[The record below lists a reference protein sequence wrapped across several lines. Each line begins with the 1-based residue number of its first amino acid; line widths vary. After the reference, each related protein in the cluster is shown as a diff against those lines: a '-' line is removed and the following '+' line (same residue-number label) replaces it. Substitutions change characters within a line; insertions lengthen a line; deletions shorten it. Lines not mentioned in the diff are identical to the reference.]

1 MKLFTLLIALSFG
14 YQSTSAIDLDSL
26 LFKSVGGEEGLKTV
40 STMISFRATGEVTM
54 NGLKGRFVQ
63 IVVPPNKIY
72 YELNFPQF
80 SIKQGYDGEVGWQT
94 DLNGRVSRISGFE
107 EAELTKTLYTET
119 YSHVVPGR
127 LAGRAAYVKDSVI
140 DGVAYPL
147 VEFYPQNKDTLRVLY
162 DAVTGE
168 RVMQLSKLDNIT
180 TIISFDETVVV
191 QNVPIPFRQSSV
203 AIGVPLVIDWVID
216 TAQFNVPVDGAIF
229 VQPGSSH
236 MAFPEGVDS
245 VQIPFTYENGHIYLT
260 ATINGKKRV
269 RLILDSGA
277 SATIFNSEVVGAMEL
292 PVVGTMP
299 ARGVGGFVEVKL
311 VKSDS
316 VAIGEITLFDQI
328 GGLMDLTG
336 LNVARN
342 DSLPFG
348 GVVGYDFLSQFPTS
362 IDPLREVVTVYDPEH
377 FVAPQ
382 NGYAI
387 PFDLTMQVPTVEA
400 SVNGISGRFL
410 IDLGNA
416 MGLILHGPF
425 VEANKL
431 DTLPRIEV
439 GAGRKIGGIGGD
451 VESRMVRIGELRVGE
466 FKLHEIPA
474 VVSAGTSGISGSV
487 VVDGNIGNGI
497 LRSYKVVFDYR
508 HQILYLLP

>member
-1 MKLFTLLIALSFG
+1 MKLLTLLATFFFGCQSVLSM
-14 YQSTSAIDLDSL
+14 DLDSL
-26 LFKSVGGEEGLKTV
+26 LIKSVGGEEGLRTV
-40 STMISFRATGEVTM
+40 STMTSFRATGEVTM

-63 IVVPPNKIY
+63 VVVPPDRIY
-72 YELNFPQF
+72 YELTFPQF
-80 SIKQGYDGEVGWQT
+80 SIKQGYDGMTGWQT

-107 EAELTKTLYTET
+107 EAELIKTLYTET

-127 LAGRAAYVKDSVI
+127 MAGSAAYVKDSVI

-162 DAVTGE
+162 NAETGE
-168 RVMQLSKLDNIT
+168 RVMQISKLDNIK

-191 QNVPIPFRQSSV
+191 QSVPIPFRQSSV
-203 AIGVPLVIDWVID
+203 AIGVPLAIDWVID
-216 TAQFNVPVDGAIF
+216 SAQFNVPVDGAIF
-229 VQPGSSH
+229 AQPGSAHRSL
-236 MAFPEGVDS
+236 PVGIDS
-245 VQIPFTYENGHIYLT
+245 VMIPFTYENGHIYVT

-292 PVVGTMP
+292 PEVGTMP

-316 VAIGEITLFDQI
+316 VAIGDITLFDQI

-336 LNVARN
+336 LNVVRN

-348 GVVGYDFLSQFPTS
+348 GVVGYDFLSQFPTT

-400 SVNGISGRFL
+400 SVNGIHGRFL

-425 VEANKL
+425 VEKNKL

-439 GAGRKIGGIGGD
+439 GEGRRIGGIGGD
-451 VESRMVRIGELRVGE
+451 VESRMVRIAELRVGE
-466 FKLHEIPA
+466 FKLKEIPA
-474 VVSAGTSGISGSV
+474 VISAGTSGISGSV

-508 HQILYLLP
+508 HQVLYLLP

>member
-1 MKLFTLLIALSFG
+1 MKSLLSLIVLLLSGVCASAL
-14 YQSTSAIDLDSL
+14 DVDSL
-26 LFKSVGGEEGLKTV
+26 LLKSVGGEAGYRTV

-54 NGLKGRFVQ
+54 NGLKGRFLQV
-63 IVVPPNKIY
+63 VVPPDRIY

-80 SIKQGYDGEVGWQT
+80 SIRQGYDGVTGWQT

-107 EAELTKTLYTET
+107 EAELIKTLYTET
-119 YSHVVPGR
+119 YSHVVPER
-127 LAGRAAYVKDSVI
+127 MAGSTAYVKDSVI

-147 VEFYPQNKDTLRVLY
+147 VEFYPLNKDTLRVLY

-168 RVMQLSKLDNIT
+168 RVMQISKLDNIK

-203 AIGVPLVIDWVID
+203 AIGMPLVIDWVID

-229 VQPGSSH
+229 AQPASAH
-236 MAFPEGVDS
+236 MALPTGVDS
-245 VQIPFTYENGHIYLT
+245 VTIPFAYENGHIYVT

-277 SATIFNSEVVGAMEL
+277 SATIFNSATVGEMEL
-292 PVVGTMP
+292 PAVGTMP

-311 VKSDS
+311 VQSDS
-316 VAIGEITLFDQI
+316 VAIGDITLFDQI
-328 GGLMDLTG
+328 GGLMDLSG
-336 LNVARN
+336 LNVVRN

-348 GVVGYDFLSQFPTS
+348 GIVGYDFLSQFPTS

-377 FVAPQ
+377 FVAPER
-382 NGYAI
+382 GYAI

-400 SVNGISGRFL
+400 SVNGIPGRFL

-416 MGLILHGPF
+416 MGVILHGPF
-425 VEANKL
+425 VEANRL

-439 GAGRKIGGIGGD
+439 GEGRKIGGIGGD

-466 FKLHEIPA
+466 FRLQDIPA
-474 VVSAGTSGISGSV
+474 VISAGTSGMSGSV
-487 VVDGNIGNGI
+487 VVDGNIGNGV

-508 HQILYLLP
+508 HQVLYLLP